1 MKHTKCLGISNTVIV
16 FSYPIILEK
25 TMAVETA
32 VIEPKRS
39 FSDKMLDGI
48 ERVGNK
54 VPHPVL
60 MFAYLIVIVIV
71 LSHILYLMGVSV
83 TESIA
88 VPVATVQEVDQYGD
102 TTADIYGTPE
112 DSYDQVDY
120 EIREQTIAIQSLL
133 TVEGIRFLFS
143 SFVTNFQ
150 NFGVVAVTFIAMMGA
165 GVADVSGMM
174 GALIRQLVKKSPR
187 RLITFLIVLVG
198 AISSVA
204 SDAGYLILIPLG
216 AAAFLAL
223 GRHPIAGLAAA
234 FGGVAAT
241 FAVNFIITPTDAM
254 LTEVTNEAILLAGGT
269 PISITANYFFM
280 VASTLILSIAITIVT
295 ERMVEPRLG
304 KYLGVADEPVAAVEI
319 DDKAE
324 ARGLRG
330 ATIGALAVL
339 VIVFLASAFPGA
351 PLRHPETG
359 ALIGT
364 TPFMDSL
371 LFIIMLFFLVSGI
384 GFGFGAG
391 TFKHAND
398 VIAAVTK
405 TFASL
410 GGLIFMLLMIS
421 QFIAYFNF
429 TNMPQVLA
437 VNLADF
443 LEQAG
448 IPALPLLVGMV
459 LVIVLLDFIIPGAL
473 PKWAIFAP
481 IFIPLFI
488 RLGTSPQTV
497 LAAYRIGD
505 SPVNTLTPLMVYLP
519 FIVTIAQRYQKDA
532 GIGTIVALMIPYALV
547 VLVVWIILFVLWFVL
562 GIPLGPGY
570 PVAM

>member
-1 MKHTKCLGISNTVIV
+1 MSAN
-16 FSYPIILEK
+16 
-25 TMAVETA
+25 AATA
-32 VIEPKRS
+32 EPNPKRS

-60 MFAYLIVIVIV
+60 MFLYLIILIIV
-71 LSHILYLMGVSV
+71 LSHILFLMGVSV
-83 TESIA
+83 TENIA
-88 VPVATVQEVDQYGD
+88 VPVPIEADRVFYEDTAGITLNTPVDDYD
-102 TTADIYGTPE
+102 TKF
-112 DSYDQVDY
+112 
-120 EIREQTIAIQSLL
+120 EIREETIPIVSLL
-133 TVEGIRFLFS
+133 TIEGIRFIFT

-150 NFGVVAVTFIAMMGA
+150 NFGVVGVTFIAMMGA
-165 GVADVSGMM
+165 GVAEAAGMM
-174 GALIRQLVKKSPR
+174 NALIRKMVEVAPR
-187 RLITFLIVLVG
+187 RLITFLIVFIG

-216 AAAFLAL
+216 AAAFLAIK
-223 GRHPIAGLAAA
+223 RHPIAGLAAA
-234 FGGVAAT
+234 FGGVAGT
-241 FAVNFIITPTDAM
+241 FAVNIIFTPIDAM

-269 PISITANYFFM
+269 PIGITSNYFFM
-280 VASTLILSIAITIVT
+280 IASTIVLSIAITFVT

-304 KYLGVADEPVAAVEI
+304 QYVGGNEGETTAEVVEV
-319 DDKAE
+319 DKEAE
-324 ARGLRG
+324 AKGLRG
-330 ATIGALAVL
+330 ALWGFLGVL
-339 VIVFLASAFPGA
+339 VVVVLATIFPGS
-351 PLRHPETG
+351 PLRDPVTG
-359 ALIGT
+359 SIIGN

-391 TFKHAND
+391 TFKNAND
-398 VIAAVTK
+398 VIAGVTK

-410 GGLIFMLLMIS
+410 AGLIFMLLMIS

-429 TNMPQVLA
+429 TNMPRVLA
-437 VNLADF
+437 VNLADL
-443 LEQAG
+443 LERAG
-448 IPALPLLVGMV
+448 IPALPLLIGLI
-459 LVIVLLDFIIPGAL
+459 LVIVLLDFVIPGAL

-481 IFIPLFI
+481 IFIPLFM

-519 FIVTIAQRYQKDA
+519 FIVTVAQRYQKES

-547 VLVVWIILFVLWFVL
+547 ILIVWIILFVLWFVL

-570 PVAM
+570 PVSV